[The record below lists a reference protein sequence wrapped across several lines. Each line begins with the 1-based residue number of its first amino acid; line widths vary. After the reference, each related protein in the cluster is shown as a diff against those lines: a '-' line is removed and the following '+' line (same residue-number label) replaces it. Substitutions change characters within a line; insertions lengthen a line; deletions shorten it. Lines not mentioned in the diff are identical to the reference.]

1 MSFKKEKINDLFL
14 LDTSV
19 ENIFINEYM
28 ASAPGDF
35 VKVYMFARMYAGQDT
50 EISDEEIA
58 KHLGIDHED
67 VLKAWTYWE
76 RLGVIRKI
84 RKDPEDKFRYDIEF
98 ISLREQLYG
107 EKTKK
112 KSFSQA
118 DTLPALMSDK
128 EIQNMF
134 SEIEKIVGK
143 VVSGTE
149 MMEITSLM
157 NDFNVPPD
165 LMVYGYSFCA
175 KKKKK
180 NVKYV
185 MAVIRGWIEDGLRDV
200 EAVEKY
206 LRERDK
212 KHHLYRRVF
221 QALGFARNA
230 TEEEKRIMDTWFDTM
245 GFSLEKVLSACS
257 RTAGINS
264 PNINYVNKIL
274 VSWHEEQQS
283 GKSGKNDGQLSAG
296 DIKKYYEALVRREE
310 EEADARRAQVYEK
323 VPRIKEIEE
332 EISARSKELS
342 KVIISDR
349 VDGDKVME
357 KIRSR
362 LDALNM
368 EKAFLLTDNGFE
380 MDFMDVKYR
389 CPKCKDTGIL
399 ETGERC
405 QCFQEITKEKIQ
417 SINQ

>member
-1 MSFKKEKINDLFL
+1 M
-14 LDTSV
+14 
-19 ENIFINEYM
+19 
-28 ASAPGDF
+28 
-35 VKVYMFARMYAGQDT
+35 
-50 EISDEEIA
+50 
-58 KHLGIDHED
+58 
-67 VLKAWTYWE
+67 
-76 RLGVIRKI
+76 
-84 RKDPEDKFRYDIEF
+84 
-98 ISLREQLYG
+98 
-107 EKTKK
+107 
-112 KSFSQA
+112 
-118 DTLPALMSDK
+118 
-128 EIQNMF
+128 
-134 SEIEKIVGK
+134 
-143 VVSGTE
+143 
-149 MMEITSLM
+149 
-157 NDFNVPPD
+157 
-165 LMVYGYSFCA
+165 
-175 KKKKK
+175 
-180 NVKYV
+180 KYV

-206 LRERDK
+206 LSERDK

>member
-1 MSFKKEKINDLFL
+1 
-14 LDTSV
+14 
-19 ENIFINEYM
+19 
-28 ASAPGDF
+28 
-35 VKVYMFARMYAGQDT
+35 
-50 EISDEEIA
+50 
-58 KHLGIDHED
+58 
-67 VLKAWTYWE
+67 
-76 RLGVIRKI
+76 
-84 RKDPEDKFRYDIEF
+84 
-98 ISLREQLYG
+98 
-107 EKTKK
+107 
-112 KSFSQA
+112 
-118 DTLPALMSDK
+118 
-128 EIQNMF
+128 
-134 SEIEKIVGK
+134 
-143 VVSGTE
+143 
-149 MMEITSLM
+149 
-157 NDFNVPPD
+157 
-165 LMVYGYSFCA
+165 
-175 KKKKK
+175 
-180 NVKYV
+180 
-185 MAVIRGWIEDGLRDV
+185 
-200 EAVEKY
+200 
-206 LRERDK
+206 
-212 KHHLYRRVF
+212 
-221 QALGFARNA
+221 
-230 TEEEKRIMDTWFDTM
+230 M
-245 GFSLEKVLSACS
+245 GHSSS

>member
-175 KKKKK
+175 KK
-180 NVKYV
+180 
-185 MAVIRGWIEDGLRDV
+185 
-200 EAVEKY
+200 
-206 LRERDK
+206 
-212 KHHLYRRVF
+212 RRK
-221 QALGFARNA
+221 
-230 TEEEKRIMDTWFDTM
+230 T
-245 GFSLEKVLSACS
+245 
-257 RTAGINS
+257 
-264 PNINYVNKIL
+264 
-274 VSWHEEQQS
+274 
-283 GKSGKNDGQLSAG
+283 
-296 DIKKYYEALVRREE
+296 
-310 EEADARRAQVYEK
+310 
-323 VPRIKEIEE
+323 
-332 EISARSKELS
+332 
-342 KVIISDR
+342 
-349 VDGDKVME
+349 
-357 KIRSR
+357 
-362 LDALNM
+362 
-368 EKAFLLTDNGFE
+368 
-380 MDFMDVKYR
+380 
-389 CPKCKDTGIL
+389 
-399 ETGERC
+399 
-405 QCFQEITKEKIQ
+405 
-417 SINQ
+417 